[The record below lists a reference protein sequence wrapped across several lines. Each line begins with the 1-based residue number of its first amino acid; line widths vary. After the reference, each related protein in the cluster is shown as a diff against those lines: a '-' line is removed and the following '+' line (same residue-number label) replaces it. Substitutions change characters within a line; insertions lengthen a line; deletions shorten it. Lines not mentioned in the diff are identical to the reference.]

1 MNEKEEIDETKEM
14 QDNLDSDFRPQ
25 NPLIVYY
32 KEIIEILTYRFGV
45 RVNNIED
52 LENLQV
58 KLEENYDKFVN
69 SPQVEE
75 GRIPQM
81 MYDTAAKI
89 IKEDAVCPDFYED
102 VVRKSLSLGYYPMSM
117 EKIYETPTEQ
127 KKYEKLLSSVERD
140 KEGRVCLI
148 FRYFMTIRHH
158 DKKMIVD
165 FKRFKYPKKT
175 RRYVRQTFADY
186 TLTFNRNFDLCAEQI
201 IKHYEAEGTWLVP
214 PLLDTFR
221 SIHNNPDSEVSVD
234 SVELWH
240 GDELVAGELGFIT
253 HNAYAS
259 LCGFHTE
266 NNSGTIQMAT
276 LGTWLK
282 ENGFA
287 YWDLGMEMSYKYVYG
302 ATSMSRER
310 QKQYFEKLGPAR
322 LTLPKEPIRIG
333 DLFHL

>member
-1 MNEKEEIDETKEM
+1 MNEKEEIDEIKKMEESLGP
-14 QDNLDSDFRPQ
+14 NFRPSK
-25 NPLIVYY
+25 PVYYFY
-32 KEIIEILTYRFGV
+32 KEIVEIITYRCGV
-45 RVNNIED
+45 RVNNVDD

-58 KLEENYDKFVN
+58 KLENNYVDFI
-69 SPQVEE
+69 SQPHGE
-75 GRIPQM
+75 RIPPVM
-81 MYDTAAKI
+81 CISASEI

-117 EKIYETPTEQ
+117 EKAIETIT
-127 KKYEKLLSSVERD
+127 ERD
-140 KEGRVCLI
+140 KYERLYSTVKRDDSGKITFLA
-148 FRYFMTIRHH
+148 RYFMTIRHH
-158 DKKMIVD
+158 EKKMIID
-165 FKRFKYPKKT
+165 FDNFRFPKKT
-175 RRYVRQTFADY
+175 RRYVKQTFADY

-201 IKHYEAEGTWLVP
+201 IRHYEAEGTWLVP
-214 PLLDTFR
+214 PLLDVFR
-221 SIHNNPDSEVSVD
+221 NIHNNPDSEVSVD

-266 NNSGTIQMAT
+266 NNSGTVQMAA

-287 YWDLGMEMSYKYVYG
+287 YWDLGMEMSYKYIYG
-302 ATSMSRER
+302 AISMNREKQR
-310 QKQYFEKLGPAR
+310 QYFEKLGPDR
-322 LTLPKEPIRIG
+322 LSLPKEPIRIG

>member
-1 MNEKEEIDETKEM
+1 MNEREELDEIKEM
-14 QDNLDSDFRPQ
+14 EKNIDPNYRPTK
-25 NPLIVYY
+25 PVFFFY
-32 KEIIEILTYRFGV
+32 KEIVEIITYRCGL
-45 RVNNIED
+45 RVNNVED
-52 LENLQV
+52 LENLQD
-58 KLEENYDKFVN
+58 KLENNFVEFLN
-69 SPQVEE
+69 EPHGS
-75 GRIPQM
+75 RIPQM
-81 MYDTAAKI
+81 MLDSAAEI

-117 EKIYETPTEQ
+117 EKGIETITERR
-127 KKYEKLLSSVERD
+127 KYEKLISTVKFD
-140 KEGRVCLI
+140 KDTLLC
-148 FRYFMTIRHH
+148 RYFMTIRHH
-158 DKKMIVD
+158 EKKMIVD
-165 FKRFKYPKKT
+165 FKRFKFPKKT

-186 TLTFNRNFDLCAEQI
+186 TLTFNRNFDLCAERI
-201 IKHYEAEGTWLVP
+201 VKHYEKEGTWLVP
-214 PLLDTFR
+214 PLLNVFR
-221 SIHNNPDSEVSVD
+221 NIHNNPDSEVSVD

-266 NNSGTIQMAT
+266 NNSGTVQMAA

-302 ATSMSRER
+302 ATSMNREK
-310 QKQYFEKLGPAR
+310 QKQYFEKLGPDR